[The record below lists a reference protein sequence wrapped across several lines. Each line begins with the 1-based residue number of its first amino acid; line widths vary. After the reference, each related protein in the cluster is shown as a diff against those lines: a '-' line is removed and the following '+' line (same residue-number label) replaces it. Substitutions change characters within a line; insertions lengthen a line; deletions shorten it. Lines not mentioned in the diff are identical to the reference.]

1 MAESMESH
9 EGRGNKRGRMS
20 HGLFDDEGPAPAPV
34 ILRPYQE
41 KINNAWDA
49 FIDKGGQRGL
59 VVAAT
64 GAGKTVIFNT
74 IIRKTLSWD
83 LGATAL
89 ALAHRK
95 ELLVQIRDTAKW
107 INADMPCSIHSG
119 DDKATRGSRI
129 VAASVQTVGLPH
141 STALDWLSPNI
152 VVCDEAHHAAADT
165 YQRAFTR
172 FGCYDDY
179 GTTLCGVTAT
189 PHRLDNKALVGKVD
203 KAIFEEIVFRYDIVA
218 AIKDG
223 FLVDLKGYRAAA
235 KVDLSKV
242 KVSRGDYQQN
252 QLEDAM
258 NVDPVNQ
265 LAYESWVNAG
275 KGHQT
280 IVFCA
285 GVDHAKAVAEVFRE
299 KGIKAAAVWGDM
311 PPRERIQVIDDFR
324 AGRIKVLTN
333 MDILTE
339 GFDAREAGC
348 VILLRPTKSW
358 SLFVQMI
365 GRGLRTLPGIVEGI
379 EFEDA
384 SVRRAAIRQSSKP
397 ECIVI
402 DIVAMAGE
410 EGHNVTEKKDGTGDP
425 CLNALVGLPEGLD
438 LEGHSVI
445 EALEEFEEMPE
456 VVRAAANRR
465 RKLNFSDLTAVLS
478 QVEMLLEIEPP
489 EEAVQNGEL
498 YWLKTGDLEYQVDC
512 GSQGGCQRKAVLI
525 GDFIG
530 NWKLVIE
537 STFRDPKEF
546 AMPDNLPLAF
556 RAAEGVIANEFMG
569 VSRLASR
576 KAQWRLGSPTV
587 NQVMYLKGRGIDQ
600 HILDNLTKGSAS
612 AMISVLRA
620 KEARENDQRE
630 AA

>member
-1 MAESMESH
+1 M
-9 EGRGNKRGRMS
+9 N
-20 HGLFDDEGPAPAPV
+20 LFDDDLPAPAPV
-34 ILRPYQE
+34 ILRPYQAHI
-41 KINNAWDA
+41 KSAWQA
-49 FIDKGGQRGL
+49 FVDKGGQRGL
-59 VVAAT
+59 IVAAT

-74 IIRKTLSWD
+74 IIRDMLSAD
-83 LGATAL
+83 MGATAL

-95 ELLVQIRDTAKW
+95 ELLEQIAGTAKW
-107 INADMPCSIHSG
+107 INPDLPCSIHSG
-119 DDKATRGSRI
+119 DEKAVRGSRI
-129 VAASVQTVGLPH
+129 VSASVQSVGQPGSTV
-141 STALDWLSPNI
+141 LDWLSPMMVI
-152 VVCDEAHHAAADT
+152 CDEAHHAAADT
-165 YQRAFTR
+165 YQRTFTR
-172 FGCYDDY
+172 FGCYEDQ
-179 GTTLCGVTAT
+179 GTYLLGVTAT
-189 PHRLDNKALVGKVD
+189 PHRLDNKALVGRID

-258 NVDPVNQ
+258 NVDPVNH

-285 GVDHAKAVAEVFRE
+285 GVDHAKAVAEVFNE
-299 KGIKAAAVWGDM
+299 KGVRAAAVWGDM
-311 PPRERIQVIDDFR
+311 PPRERVQVIDDFR
-324 AGRIKVLTN
+324 SGKIKVITN

-410 EGHNVTEKKDGTGDP
+410 DGHNVTEKKDGTGDP
-425 CLNALVGLPEGLD
+425 SLNALVGLPEGLELD
-438 LEGHSVI
+438 GHSI
-445 EALEEFEEMPE
+445 IDALEQFEEMPE
-456 VVRAAANRR
+456 IVRAAANRR
-465 RKLNFSDLTAVLS
+465 RKLNFDDLTAVLS

-512 GSQGGCQRKAVLI
+512 GSQGGCQRKAVLV
-525 GDFIG
+525 GDFLG

-537 STFRDPKEF
+537 STFREPKEF
-546 AMPDNLPLAF
+546 PMPDSLPLAF
-556 RAAEGVIANEFMG
+556 RAAEGAIANEFMG
-569 VSRLASR
+569 VARLASR

-587 NQVMYLKGRGIDQ
+587 NQIVYLRSKGIDQ

-612 AMISVLRA
+612 AMISVLRS
-620 KEARENDQRE
+620 KDAREQGE